1 MKFVADTLKTKV
13 LDTILSNVRPQKE
26 RRIGVEIETIFYDK
40 TLGRLPVSSGNRFSS
55 YDLMEGL
62 LLFQKNKKNPC
73 TYSLEPGGQ
82 LEWASSPFVSL
93 HDISSQW
100 DDHINQLEKLCC
112 DNKTFPIDFAI
123 DPLYS
128 PEEIKLINMKK
139 YHFMNEAFRSAGT
152 HGQWMMRNST
162 SVQINIDM
170 VSKRDGENMAFIA
183 DCLQPF
189 CSFLF
194 SHVPFKQKG
203 CVKNKNYRLH
213 VWNNTD
219 MSRCGHLFDHGINQN
234 NNLIESF
241 INYLLG
247 VPSLFIFNKESK
259 ITKHEGSLGKWLQVL
274 NKKNKLTSE
283 HIQLALHQ
291 VFTHVRFKNVL
302 EVRGADRPPFG
313 YELAPAAFWCGLLT
327 TEGVQGKLLKM
338 VSGWSKRERLSL
350 SRAAETLDISRAGP
364 EGLPFGAWLKTV
376 SGLALQGLD
385 ERAAL
390 FKIASE
396 RKFLEPFLDK
406 TLEKPWTLRV
416 QSSLKEHGGGL
427 INYLQKKYIK

>member
-1 MKFVADTLKTKV
+1 M
-13 LDTILSNVRPQKE
+13 
-26 RRIGVEIETIFYDK
+26 
-40 TLGRLPVSSGNRFSS
+40 
-55 YDLMEGL
+55 
-62 LLFQKNKKNPC
+62 
-73 TYSLEPGGQ
+73 
-82 LEWASSPFVSL
+82 
-93 HDISSQW
+93 
-100 DDHINQLEKLCC
+100 
-112 DNKTFPIDFAI
+112 
-123 DPLYS
+123 
-128 PEEIKLINMKK
+128 
-139 YHFMNEAFRSAGT
+139 
-152 HGQWMMRNST
+152 
-162 SVQINIDM
+162 
-170 VSKRDGENMAFIA
+170 
-183 DCLQPF
+183 
-189 CSFLF
+189 
-194 SHVPFKQKG
+194 
-203 CVKNKNYRLH
+203 
-213 VWNNTD
+213 
-219 MSRCGHLFDHGINQN
+219 
-234 NNLIESF
+234 
-241 INYLLG
+241 
-247 VPSLFIFNKESK
+247 
-259 ITKHEGSLGKWLQVL
+259 QVL